1 MSRFYDLRRKLT
13 PDFRLERQNMNHL
26 QEFQSDLNRET
37 VSIRT

>member
-26 QEFQSDLNRET
+26 QEF
-37 VSIRT
+37 